1 MRITVR
7 VALPRR
13 FFAVPARTSTTKRFA
28 PRSLRAAFA
37 ERIVTLTFLPA
48 LTFLKVVA
56 SALLAVVRTRARRS
70 VAPAGT
76 VTLTVTPVV
85 ASAAAVTV
93 AGAVTRAARRGAG
106 AAAPASGTAAPMARG
121 PAAAAAATGPPGG
134 GPAAGSGAASWRP
147 SIGRQFHSSAGASVA
162 LSPTTAVLP

>member
-7 VALPRR
+7 VALPGR
-13 FFAVPARTSTTKRFA
+13 FFAVPARTSTTKRFT

-93 AGAVTRAARRGAG
+93 AGAATRAARRGARAG

-121 PAAAAAATGPPGG
+121 AAAAAAATGAGG
-134 GPAAGSGAASWRP
+134 AAG
-147 SIGRQFHSSAGASVA
+147 AGFS
-162 LSPTTAVLP
+162 

>member
-13 FFAVPARTSTTKRFA
+13 FFAVPARTSRTKRFA

-37 ERIVTLTFLPA
+37 ERIVTLTFLPP

-70 VAPAGT
+70 VAPFGT
-76 VTLTVTPVV
+76 VTLTGTPVV

-93 AGAVTRAARRGAG
+93 AGAATRAARRGA
-106 AAAPASGTAAPMARG
+106 AAAAAAGAPASGTA
-121 PAAAAAATGPPGG
+121 
-134 GPAAGSGAASWRP
+134 
-147 SIGRQFHSSAGASVA
+147 
-162 LSPTTAVLP
+162 

>member
-13 FFAVPARTSTTKRFA
+13 FFAVPARTSPTKRFA
-28 PRSLRAAFA
+28 PRILRAAFA

-76 VTLTVTPVV
+76 VTLTGTPVV
-85 ASAAAVTV
+85 ASAAGVTL
-93 AGAVTRAARRGAG
+93 AGAATRAARRGAAAG
-106 AAAPASGTAAPMARG
+106 AGAPASGTAAPRARG
-121 PAAAAAATGPPGG
+121 AAAAAAATGAGG
-134 GPAAGSGAASWRP
+134 AGGAGFSGA
-147 SIGRQFHSSAGASVA
+147 
-162 LSPTTAVLP
+162 